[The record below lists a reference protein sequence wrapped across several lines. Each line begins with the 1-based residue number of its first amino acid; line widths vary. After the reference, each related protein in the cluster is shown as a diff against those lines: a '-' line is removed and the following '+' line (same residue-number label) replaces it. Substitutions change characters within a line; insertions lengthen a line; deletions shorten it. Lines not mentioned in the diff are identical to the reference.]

1 MQPSEALGVAAQVA
15 VTLAGFAG
23 IVVVFRPQS
32 VHAWSA
38 IDRYR
43 LVLLLMNSAVPLV
56 LSLFGLLLLTMAPP
70 PVAIWR
76 WCSGVCFT
84 AQITAFALSSRPLT
98 RLGPA
103 DLKAINKFVF
113 YGMGALTFAATVL
126 QALNFAMWNKF
137 WPFHAG
143 IFVHLFA
150 AIVQFLRLIL
160 LPPRSANQL

>member
-32 VHAWSA
+32 VHDWSA

-43 LVLLLMNSAVPLV
+43 LVLLLMNSAVPLA
-56 LSLFGLLLLTMAPP
+56 LSLFGLLLLSATPP

-84 AQITAFALSSRPLT
+84 AEVTAFALTSGPLKQ
-98 RLGPA
+98 LPPV
-103 DLKAINKFVF
+103 DLKAINKLVF
-113 YGMGALTFAATVL
+113 YGMGALAFAATVL
-126 QALNFAMWNKF
+126 QALNFARWDKF
-137 WPFHAG
+137 WPFYAA

-160 LPPRSANQL
+160 LPPRSGPNA